1 MRYIIPIFLVLTTPA
16 FAECMELTK
25 AKENIAAKHGQWI
38 DLTDG
43 QWEFMRGVFWIHP
56 KTPSRLPRG
65 DRAAMATSPDHDDR
79 MIFFIDGELACDML
93 ILPPEGLATLMDV
106 GSGVT
111 THEEKGP

>member
-1 MRYIIPIFLVLTTPA
+1 MRYVIPIFLLLTAPA

-65 DRAAMATSPDHDDR
+65 DRAAMASSPDHDDR
-79 MIFFIDGELACDML
+79 MIFFIDGISKAAIRILRLAVS
-93 ILPPEGLATLMDV
+93 IGAIIWIVP
-106 GSGVT
+106 
-111 THEEKGP
+111 